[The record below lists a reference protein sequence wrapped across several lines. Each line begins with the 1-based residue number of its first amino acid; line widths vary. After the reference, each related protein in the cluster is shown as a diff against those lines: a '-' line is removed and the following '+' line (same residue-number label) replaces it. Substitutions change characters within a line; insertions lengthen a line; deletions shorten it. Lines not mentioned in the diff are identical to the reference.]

1 MKTKSHAK
9 PATRHAR
16 SNGAAHDDVIENA
29 KKTAREAREM
39 VMEQAVNPALRV
51 LRDAGEQL
59 EQGVHE
65 AMEYVDG
72 TLKQVK
78 SQASKRPL
86 QTIACAIGAGLLM
99 GFLLGRRQS
108 TPLPDSP
115 V

>member
-1 MKTKSHAK
+1 MKAKSHTK

-16 SNGAAHDDVIENA
+16 SNGAGHDDVIENA
-29 KKTAREAREM
+29 KATAREAREM
-39 VMEQAVNPALRV
+39 AMERAVNPAIRA

-78 SQASKRPL
+78 SQASKYPFEA
-86 QTIACAIGAGLLM
+86 IGCAIGAGM
-99 GFLLGRRQS
+99 LLGFWLGRMS
-108 TPLPDSP
+108 APPPSFPD
-115 V
+115 